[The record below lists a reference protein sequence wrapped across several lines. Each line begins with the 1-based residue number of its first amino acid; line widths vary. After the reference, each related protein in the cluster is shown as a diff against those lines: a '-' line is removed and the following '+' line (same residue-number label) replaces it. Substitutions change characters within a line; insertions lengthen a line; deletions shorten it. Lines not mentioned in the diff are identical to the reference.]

1 MGQTTRTNRKILLL
15 SFVAAGTTVIAGIL
29 HLTMAPGSISRNL
42 GQGILFL
49 VGGMLQIFWA
59 VPVIKR
65 WGRVWQIIG
74 IVGTAVFVILY
85 YSSRFHLLPEGN
97 ILAGGSPEN
106 LRLGE
111 FPRGNF
117 TGGEGPRGNGPR
129 GIGFGLGGSA
139 FLIEICQIAFIGLYS
154 VLSKMYSKSQPKK
167 ADTKPSD
174 EDSKK

>member
-1 MGQTTRTNRKILLL
+1 MSQTIGTSRKILLL

-29 HLTMAPGSISRNL
+29 HVMMAPGSISRNL

-49 VGGMLQIFWA
+49 VGGIAQIFWA

-65 WGRVWQIIG
+65 WGRVWQVIG

-85 YSSRFHLLPEGN
+85 YSNRFHLLPEGGME
-97 ILAGGSPEN
+97 GGAPPGRPES
-106 LRLGE
+106 GE

-129 GIGFGLGGSA
+129 GNVFGLSGNS
-139 FLIEICQIAFIGLYS
+139 LPIEICQIAFIGLYS
-154 VLSKMYSKSQPKK
+154 VLSKLYSKSQPKK
-167 ADTKPSD
+167 ADMKPSD
-174 EDSKK
+174 EDPKK